1 MFAGDGVKRV
11 KSREFTGISP
21 HQLAGTGVKLV
32 KTRVVFV
39 AQEAYYAKCI
49 HSVLLMDDDLEKYNC
64 TVLLTS
70 IHADINSLTNLN
82 ILGCCE

>member
-1 MFAGDGVKRV
+1 MSAGDGVKRV

-39 AQEAYYAKCI
+39 GMVILILIIAANERTR
-49 HSVLLMDDDLEKYNC
+49 SVQ
-64 TVLLTS
+64 
-70 IHADINSLTNLN
+70 NSTF
-82 ILGCCE
+82 

>member
-1 MFAGDGVKRV
+1 MSAGDGVKRV

-39 AQEAYYAKCI
+39 GQLPATA
-49 HSVLLMDDDLEKYNC
+49 LGEKH
-64 TVLLTS
+64 LWQR
-70 IHADINSLTNLN
+70 
-82 ILGCCE
+82 